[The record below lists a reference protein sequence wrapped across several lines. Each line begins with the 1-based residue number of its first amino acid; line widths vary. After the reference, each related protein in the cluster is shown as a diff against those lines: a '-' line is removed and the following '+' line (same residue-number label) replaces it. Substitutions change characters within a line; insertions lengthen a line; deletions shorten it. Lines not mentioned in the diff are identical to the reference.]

1 ILANAGGVTVSYF
14 EWVQNREGY
23 VWSEDVVNS
32 RLREV
37 MIQAFTNVLQYSRLR
52 RVNMRTAAYMLS
64 IDRVAAV
71 HRMRCLSASGDEP
84 VRVTVIAVGRP
95 DRLFAG
101 VIAEYERRAARYW
114 DLESVE
120 VRAERAAGGKSPAAV
135 RAAEGERLL
144 ARVPEGVEI
153 VALTRTGQ
161 GWSSPRLAQ
170 YLEGLAVSGR
180 PGAAFLIGGAYGLDD
195 AVLRRAH
202 HRLAL

>member
-1 ILANAGGVTVSYF
+1 
-14 EWVQNREGY
+14 
-23 VWSEDVVNS
+23 
-32 RLREV
+32 
-37 MIQAFTNVLQYSRLR
+37 
-52 RVNMRTAAYMLS
+52 
-64 IDRVAAV
+64 
-71 HRMRCLSASGDEP
+71 

-95 DRLFAG
+95 DRLFAS

-202 HRLAL
+202 HRLALSSFTLPHDVARLVLVEQLYRAGTILRGEPYHKAAE